1 METVDLI
8 TVIQSMEW
16 SDPAYSWLD
25 RSLFSTIKG
34 KKTKSLQ

>member
-16 SDPAYSWLD
+16 SDPAYSWLELI
-25 RSLFSTIKG
+25 SLCFR
-34 KKTKSLQ
+34 L